1 MLNSVLCFIFQ
12 ILVEDPIT
20 TCLSPP
26 VYDMICKLGF
36 EARENCDISSIVTQ
50 NGEVCWTTITDCVVY
65 TESDKHYVTYFQQPQ
80 GLDYGGSVR
89 LLGPVCQAVHLHLS
103 SLTKGQFETRY
114 SSGFQ
119 WTGVP
124 ELFPEMFDALGS
136 LQSLAISLSLMKL
149 TSCLERALADVYL
162 LIGKECPFLL
172 RDLIASEELSQVF
185 GQSVMDVLKVF
196 VGSPCGLNLR
206 NVLWHGFVAPEEIP
220 PKYCSMM
227 ILLTAGLGQL
237 LKGYLQQ
244 TKFTLAH
251 RPFITLTSLEDL
263 IVFPDVTY
271 EVLSVLEEVMKKSTF
286 ILKIMLPYW
295 EVALLN
301 FKSHRFADCAI
312 LLLVQLETGL
322 RKVFATV
329 NKCPKRLLTAEST
342 ALYTTFDEILAK
354 HLNDGKINQLP
365 LFLGEPAMEF
375 LWDFLNHQ
383 EGPRLRDR
391 LSHGEISLPE
401 FPKEAANQL
410 LAFSFV
416 LLLRFIDEDLLSV
429 FKEKAAV
436 RALVSV
442 AEAYGARCH
451 PVSQLKKQVLNCERS
466 IGVWPLLPLPEGSE
480 REAQRSE
487 GNSEIN
493 ACHSLITEIVAELCH
508 HVPETHRV
516 PHDSEHLPPEKWP
529 QLLRELCS
537 IPVRT
542 LFCPRA
548 VLEVLAVLRKIGA
561 HCHRVCDQVA
571 ACAELRRRQWED
583 RSLRSRQRRNYL
595 RLVHSIKLLSPVLYL
610 ILLLI
615 ALELVNIHVVL
626 GKNTSEYQQYLRFL
640 KSVLQYTENL
650 AAYTSQDKNKWDE
663 AVNLTQVVSVDFAEI
678 RQLVLGAAG
687 RRKLSLSLWAHG
699 EEVWACEPFVSD
711 LGLGTCAAW
720 SCVGVCGFR
729 RRCSSRRQP
738 DAARARTTPPT
749 ISVTRTLGASVESG
763 F

>member
-1 MLNSVLCFIFQ
+1 ME
-12 ILVEDPIT
+12 ILIEDPIT
-20 TCLSPP
+20 TCLSPS

-65 TESDKHYVTYFQQPQ
+65 TESAQ
-80 GLDYGGSVR
+80 GLDYGESVR

-149 TSCLERALADVYL
+149 TSCLERALAD
-162 LIGKECPFLL
+162 
-172 RDLIASEELSQVF
+172 
-185 GQSVMDVLKVF
+185 MDVLKVF
-196 VGSPCGLNLR
+196 VGSPRGLNLR
-206 NVLWHGFVAPEEIP
+206 NVLWHGFAAPQEIP

-429 FKEKAAV
+429 FKQEKAAV
-436 RALVSV
+436 RALVSI

-451 PVSQLKKQVLNCERS
+451 PVSQLKKQVLSCERS

-508 HVPETHRV
+508 HVPEAHRV
-516 PHDSEHLPPEKWP
+516 PHASEHLPPEEWP

-561 HCHRVCDQVA
+561 HCRRVCGQVA

-595 RLVHSIKLLSPVLYL
+595 RLVHSIKLLSPMLYL

-640 KSVLQYTENL
+640 KSILQYTENL

-663 AVNLTQVVSVDFAEI
+663 AVNLTQVALLKIWTFSEKKQMLIHLAKKSTSKVV
-678 RQLVLGAAG
+678 
-687 RRKLSLSLWAHG
+687 
-699 EEVWACEPFVSD
+699 
-711 LGLGTCAAW
+711 
-720 SCVGVCGFR
+720 
-729 RRCSSRRQP
+729 
-738 DAARARTTPPT
+738 
-749 ISVTRTLGASVESG
+749 
-763 F
+763 

>member
-1 MLNSVLCFIFQ
+1 MVKYAGPQLQTVWFI
-12 ILVEDPIT
+12 
-20 TCLSPP
+20 
-26 VYDMICKLGF
+26 
-36 EARENCDISSIVTQ
+36 Q
-50 NGEVCWTTITDCVVY
+50 N
-65 TESDKHYVTYFQQPQ
+65 Q
-80 GLDYGGSVR
+80 
-89 LLGPVCQAVHLHLS
+89 
-103 SLTKGQFETRY
+103 
-114 SSGFQ
+114 
-119 WTGVP
+119 
-124 ELFPEMFDALGS
+124 LFPEMFDALGS

-172 RDLIASEELSQVF
+172 RDLIASGELAQVF

-206 NVLWHGFVAPEEIP
+206 NVLWHGFAAPQEIP

-237 LKGYLQQ
+237 LKGYLQR

-295 EVALLN
+295 EVALIS

-329 NKCPKRLLTAEST
+329 NRCPKRLLTAEST

-436 RALVSV
+436 RALVSI
-442 AEAYGARCH
+442 AEAYSARCH
-451 PVSQLKKQVLNCERS
+451 PVSQLKKQVLSCERS
-466 IGVWPLLPLPEGSE
+466 IRVWPLLPLPEGSE

-493 ACHSLITEIVAELCH
+493 ACHSLITEVVAELCH
-508 HVPETHRV
+508 HVPETHHV

-561 HCHRVCDQVA
+561 HCHRVCGQVA
-571 ACAELRRRQWED
+571 ACAELRHRQWED

-595 RLVHSIKLLSPVLYL
+595 RLVHSIKLLSSMLYL

-663 AVNLTQVVSVDFAEI
+663 AVNLTQAALLKIWTFSEKKQMLIHLAKSKVV
-678 RQLVLGAAG
+678 
-687 RRKLSLSLWAHG
+687 
-699 EEVWACEPFVSD
+699 
-711 LGLGTCAAW
+711 
-720 SCVGVCGFR
+720 
-729 RRCSSRRQP
+729 
-738 DAARARTTPPT
+738 
-749 ISVTRTLGASVESG
+749 
-763 F
+763 

>member
-1 MLNSVLCFIFQ
+1 ME
-12 ILVEDPIT
+12 ILIEDPIT
-20 TCLSPP
+20 TCLSPS

-65 TESDKHYVTYFQQPQ
+65 TESAQ

-114 SSGFQ
+114 SPGLQ

-172 RDLIASEELSQVF
+172 RDLIASEALAQVF

-206 NVLWHGFVAPEEIP
+206 NVLWHGFAAPQEIP

-244 TKFTLAH
+244 TKFTLAR
-251 RPFITLTSLEDL
+251 RPFVTLTSLEDL

-295 EVALLN
+295 EVALIN
-301 FKSHRFADCAI
+301 FKSNRFADCAI

-329 NKCPKRLLTAEST
+329 NKCPRRLLTAEST

-365 LFLGEPAMEF
+365 LFLGEPAM
-375 LWDFLNHQ
+375 Q
-383 EGPRLRDR
+383 
-391 LSHGEISLPE
+391 
-401 FPKEAANQL
+401 
-410 LAFSFV
+410 
-416 LLLRFIDEDLLSV
+416 
-429 FKEKAAV
+429 EKAAV

-451 PVSQLKKQVLNCERS
+451 PVSQLKKQVLSCERS

-561 HCHRVCDQVA
+561 HCRRVCGQVA

-595 RLVHSIKLLSPVLYL
+595 RLVHSIKLLSPMLYL

-640 KSVLQYTENL
+640 KSILQYTENL

-663 AVNLTQVVSVDFAEI
+663 AVNLTQVALLKIWTFSEKKQMLIHLAKKSTSKVV
-678 RQLVLGAAG
+678 
-687 RRKLSLSLWAHG
+687 
-699 EEVWACEPFVSD
+699 
-711 LGLGTCAAW
+711 
-720 SCVGVCGFR
+720 
-729 RRCSSRRQP
+729 
-738 DAARARTTPPT
+738 
-749 ISVTRTLGASVESG
+749 
-763 F
+763 

>member
-12 ILVEDPIT
+12 ILIEDPIT
-20 TCLSPP
+20 TCLSPS

-65 TESDKHYVTYFQQPQ
+65 TESAQ
-80 GLDYGGSVR
+80 GLDYRGSVR

-162 LIGKECPFLL
+162 LIRKECPFLL

-206 NVLWHGFVAPEEIP
+206 NVLWHGFAAPQEIP

-301 FKSHRFADCAI
+301 FKSQRFADCAI

-365 LFLGEPAMEF
+365 LFLGEPAM
-375 LWDFLNHQ
+375 Q
-383 EGPRLRDR
+383 
-391 LSHGEISLPE
+391 
-401 FPKEAANQL
+401 
-410 LAFSFV
+410 
-416 LLLRFIDEDLLSV
+416 
-429 FKEKAAV
+429 EKAAV

-451 PVSQLKKQVLNCERS
+451 PVSQLKKQVLSCERS

-595 RLVHSIKLLSPVLYL
+595 RLVHSIKLLSPMLYL

-640 KSVLQYTENL
+640 KSILQYTENL

-663 AVNLTQVVSVDFAEI
+663 AVNLTQVALLKIWTFSEKKQMLIHLAKKSTSKVV
-678 RQLVLGAAG
+678 
-687 RRKLSLSLWAHG
+687 
-699 EEVWACEPFVSD
+699 
-711 LGLGTCAAW
+711 
-720 SCVGVCGFR
+720 
-729 RRCSSRRQP
+729 
-738 DAARARTTPPT
+738 
-749 ISVTRTLGASVESG
+749 
-763 F
+763 

>member
-1 MLNSVLCFIFQ
+1 ME
-12 ILVEDPIT
+12 ILIEDPIT
-20 TCLSPP
+20 TCLSPS

-65 TESDKHYVTYFQQPQ
+65 TESAQ

-149 TSCLERALADVYL
+149 TSCLERALGDVYL
-162 LIGKECPFLL
+162 LIRKECPFLL

-196 VGSPCGLNLR
+196 VGSPRGLNLR
-206 NVLWHGFVAPEEIP
+206 NVLWHGFAAPQEIP

-251 RPFITLTSLEDL
+251 RPFITLRSLEDL

-365 LFLGEPAMEF
+365 LFLGEPAMV
-375 LWDFLNHQ
+375 
-383 EGPRLRDR
+383 
-391 LSHGEISLPE
+391 LS
-401 FPKEAANQL
+401 
-410 LAFSFV
+410 
-416 LLLRFIDEDLLSV
+416 
-429 FKEKAAV
+429 
-436 RALVSV
+436 
-442 AEAYGARCH
+442 
-451 PVSQLKKQVLNCERS
+451 CERS

-516 PHDSEHLPPEKWP
+516 PHASEHLPPEEWP

-561 HCHRVCDQVA
+561 HCRRVCGQVA
-571 ACAELRRRQWED
+571 TCAELRRRQWED

-595 RLVHSIKLLSPVLYL
+595 RLVHSIKLLSPMLYL

-663 AVNLTQVVSVDFAEI
+663 AVNLTQVALLKIWTFSEKKQMLIHLAKKSTSKVV
-678 RQLVLGAAG
+678 
-687 RRKLSLSLWAHG
+687 
-699 EEVWACEPFVSD
+699 
-711 LGLGTCAAW
+711 
-720 SCVGVCGFR
+720 
-729 RRCSSRRQP
+729 
-738 DAARARTTPPT
+738 
-749 ISVTRTLGASVESG
+749 
-763 F
+763 

>member
-1 MLNSVLCFIFQ
+1 MEVELRSSVLLSAPLGVRRGKRRPGRSRCRGGGGRPCLRWI
-12 ILVEDPIT
+12 EDPIT
-20 TCLSPP
+20 TCLSPS

-65 TESDKHYVTYFQQPQ
+65 TESAQ
-80 GLDYGGSVR
+80 GLDYRGSVR

-114 SSGFQ
+114 SPGLQ

-124 ELFPEMFDALGS
+124 ELFREMFDALGS

-172 RDLIASEELSQVF
+172 RDLIASEELAQVF

-206 NVLWHGFVAPEEIP
+206 NVLWHGFAAPQEIP

-244 TKFTLAH
+244 TKRTLAH
-251 RPFITLTSLEDL
+251 RPFIILTSLEDL

-271 EVLSVLEEVMKKSTF
+271 EVLSVLEEVIKKSTF

-295 EVALLN
+295 EVALIN
-301 FKSHRFADCAI
+301 FKSHRYLKCGITKWSLAAWRPGLLKTLTFLLCRYWSWSRFADCAI

-365 LFLGEPAMEF
+365 LFLGEPAMV
-375 LWDFLNHQ
+375 
-383 EGPRLRDR
+383 
-391 LSHGEISLPE
+391 LS
-401 FPKEAANQL
+401 
-410 LAFSFV
+410 
-416 LLLRFIDEDLLSV
+416 
-429 FKEKAAV
+429 
-436 RALVSV
+436 
-442 AEAYGARCH
+442 
-451 PVSQLKKQVLNCERS
+451 CERS

-508 HVPETHRV
+508 HVPETHRI

-548 VLEVLAVLRKIGA
+548 VLEVLAVLQKIGA
-561 HCHRVCDQVA
+561 HCRRVCGQVA
-571 ACAELRRRQWED
+571 AFAELRRRQWED

-595 RLVHSIKLLSPVLYL
+595 RLVHSIKLLSPMLYL

-615 ALELVNIHVVL
+615 ALELVNIYVVL

-663 AVNLTQVVSVDFAEI
+663 AVNLTQVWRISCRHQEGGGVRARAAARRARSALAGGPGWPLQEAPHPLGWQQ
-678 RQLVLGAAG
+678 RGCGSPGTPAGLPPTRLCVLG
-687 RRKLSLSLWAHG
+687 
-699 EEVWACEPFVSD
+699 C
-711 LGLGTCAAW
+711 
-720 SCVGVCGFR
+720 
-729 RRCSSRRQP
+729 
-738 DAARARTTPPT
+738 
-749 ISVTRTLGASVESG
+749 TRLP
-763 F
+763 

>member
-1 MLNSVLCFIFQ
+1 MLDDNYRLC
-12 ILVEDPIT
+12 
-20 TCLSPP
+20 
-26 VYDMICKLGF
+26 
-36 EARENCDISSIVTQ
+36 
-50 NGEVCWTTITDCVVY
+50 
-65 TESDKHYVTYFQQPQ
+65 
-80 GLDYGGSVR
+80 GLYR
-89 LLGPVCQAVHLHLS
+89 
-103 SLTKGQFETRY
+103 
-114 SSGFQ
+114 
-119 WTGVP
+119 
-124 ELFPEMFDALGS
+124 
-136 LQSLAISLSLMKL
+136 ISLMKL
-149 TSCLERALADVYL
+149 TSCLERALAD
-162 LIGKECPFLL
+162 
-172 RDLIASEELSQVF
+172 
-185 GQSVMDVLKVF
+185 MDVLKVF

-206 NVLWHGFVAPEEIP
+206 NVLWHGFAAPQEIP

-301 FKSHRFADCAI
+301 FKSQRFADCAI

-429 FKEKAAV
+429 FKQEKAAV

-451 PVSQLKKQVLNCERS
+451 PVSQLKKQVLSCERS

-595 RLVHSIKLLSPVLYL
+595 RLVHSIKLLSPMLYL

-640 KSVLQYTENL
+640 KSILQYTENL

-663 AVNLTQVVSVDFAEI
+663 AVNLTQVALLKIWTFSEKKQMLIHLAKKSTSKVV
-678 RQLVLGAAG
+678 
-687 RRKLSLSLWAHG
+687 
-699 EEVWACEPFVSD
+699 
-711 LGLGTCAAW
+711 
-720 SCVGVCGFR
+720 
-729 RRCSSRRQP
+729 
-738 DAARARTTPPT
+738 
-749 ISVTRTLGASVESG
+749 
-763 F
+763 

>member
-12 ILVEDPIT
+12 ILIEDPIT
-20 TCLSPP
+20 TCLSPS

-65 TESDKHYVTYFQQPQ
+65 TESAQ

-149 TSCLERALADVYL
+149 TSCLERALGD
-162 LIGKECPFLL
+162 
-172 RDLIASEELSQVF
+172 
-185 GQSVMDVLKVF
+185 MDVLKVF
-196 VGSPCGLNLR
+196 VGSPRGLNLR
-206 NVLWHGFVAPEEIP
+206 NVLWHGFAAPQEIP
-220 PKYCSMM
+220 PKYCSVM

-429 FKEKAAV
+429 FKQEKAAV
-436 RALVSV
+436 RALVSI

-451 PVSQLKKQVLNCERS
+451 PVSQLKKQVLSCERS

-516 PHDSEHLPPEKWP
+516 PHASEHLPPEEWP

-561 HCHRVCDQVA
+561 HCRRVCGQVA

-595 RLVHSIKLLSPVLYL
+595 RLVHSIKLLSPMLYL

-663 AVNLTQVVSVDFAEI
+663 AVNLTQVALLKIWTFSEKKQMLIHLAKKSTSKVV
-678 RQLVLGAAG
+678 
-687 RRKLSLSLWAHG
+687 
-699 EEVWACEPFVSD
+699 
-711 LGLGTCAAW
+711 
-720 SCVGVCGFR
+720 
-729 RRCSSRRQP
+729 
-738 DAARARTTPPT
+738 
-749 ISVTRTLGASVESG
+749 
-763 F
+763 

>member
-12 ILVEDPIT
+12 ILIEDPIT
-20 TCLSPP
+20 TCLSPS

-65 TESDKHYVTYFQQPQ
+65 TESDKHYVTYFQQREYLYSQ

-206 NVLWHGFVAPEEIP
+206 NVLWHGFAAPEEIP

-286 ILKIMLPYW
+286 IIKIMLPYW

-442 AEAYGARCH
+442 AEAYGTRCH

-610 ILLLI
+610 ILLLV

-663 AVNLTQVVSVDFAEI
+663 AVNLTQEPLQGCPQPTCRDAQPSPALLAGLASQEGLSTACSGFSAVRDE
-678 RQLVLGAAG
+678 RGG
-687 RRKLSLSLWAHG
+687 RRWG
-699 EEVWACEPFVSD
+699 
-711 LGLGTCAAW
+711 G
-720 SCVGVCGFR
+720 
-729 RRCSSRRQP
+729 
-738 DAARARTTPPT
+738 RA
-749 ISVTRTLGASVESG
+749 V
-763 F
+763 

>member
-663 AVNLTQVVSVDFAEI
+663 AVNLTQVALLKIWTFSEKKQMLIHLAKKSTSKVV
-678 RQLVLGAAG
+678 
-687 RRKLSLSLWAHG
+687 
-699 EEVWACEPFVSD
+699 
-711 LGLGTCAAW
+711 
-720 SCVGVCGFR
+720 
-729 RRCSSRRQP
+729 
-738 DAARARTTPPT
+738 
-749 ISVTRTLGASVESG
+749 
-763 F
+763 